1 MTRRFSP
8 QHILYRS
15 IHRPLAAVAIAA
27 GLLMAP
33 LASANIGVPSGTYVL
48 EETHAYI
55 TFSYQHLG
63 FSTPHVGF
71 NTFDVTVELDA
82 ENPAKSSLGVSI
94 DAASI
99 DSRVDEFDKH
109 LRGDNFF
116 DVAAHPRIT
125 FAATSIEMGEGNT
138 ALITGDLTIKGI
150 THPVTLE
157 TTLNKAANHPMRKV
171 PTLGISALGKLKRSD
186 WDLGAYAPAVG
197 DDVDLFITAEL
208 IKQDD
213 E

>member
-1 MTRRFSP
+1 MTRNVFS
-8 QHILYRS
+8 RS
-15 IHRPLAAVAIAA
+15 VQRTFVALTLAV
-27 GLLMAP
+27 GTLMAP

-48 EETHAYI
+48 EATHAYI

-82 ENPAKSSLGVSI
+82 DNPAKSSLGVSI

-109 LRGDNFF
+109 LRGDKFF

-138 ALITGDLTIKGI
+138 AMITGDLTIKGI
-150 THPVTLE
+150 TKSVTLE

-208 IKQDD
+208 IMQDA